1 MRMSKFT
8 CNHSHLFD
16 CVTEMSTKCR
26 KARVRISVGLRE
38 YEVRSNPYY
47 ALHQKKLQLSG
58 NEHKVPKGT
67 GANFRRIARVRSTEQ
82 SVLCAPSKKAAVE
95 RK

>member
-1 MRMSKFT
+1 
-8 CNHSHLFD
+8 
-16 CVTEMSTKCR
+16 MSTKCR

-67 GANFRRIARVRSTEQ
+67 GAGLRYTPQGYIMLNMEDTHEGYMVI
-82 SVLCAPSKKAAVE
+82 
-95 RK
+95 

>member
-67 GANFRRIARVRSTEQ
+67 GAGLQYTPQGYIMLNMEDTHEGYMVI
-82 SVLCAPSKKAAVE
+82 
-95 RK
+95 

>member
-8 CNHSHLFD
+8 CNHPHVFD

-47 ALHQKKLQLSG
+47 ARPPKARLSG

-67 GANFRRIARVRSTEQ
+67 GANFRRIARVRSTKQ

>member
-1 MRMSKFT
+1 MGTYQSLLV
-8 CNHSHLFD
+8 HPHLFD

-26 KARVRISVGLRE
+26 KARVRIFVGLRE

-47 ALHQKKLQLSG
+47 ALNKKKPQLSG

-67 GANFRRIARVRSTEQ
+67 GANGYIDNAGLQVS
-82 SVLCAPSKKAAVE
+82 
-95 RK
+95 

>member
-8 CNHSHLFD
+8 CNHPHVFD

-47 ALHQKKLQLSG
+47 ARPPKARLSG

-67 GANFRRIARVRSTEQ
+67 GAGLQYTPQGYIMLNMEDTHEGYMII
-82 SVLCAPSKKAAVE
+82 
-95 RK
+95 

>member
-8 CNHSHLFD
+8 CNHPHVFD

-26 KARVRISVGLRE
+26 KARVRIFVGLRE

-47 ALHQKKLQLSG
+47 ARPPKMQLSG

-67 GANFRRIARVRSTEQ
+67 GEDLQYTPQGYIIQNMKDTQEGYIMI
-82 SVLCAPSKKAAVE
+82 
-95 RK
+95 

>member
-8 CNHSHLFD
+8 CNHPHVFD

-47 ALHQKKLQLSG
+47 ALKLSGRNG
-58 NEHKVPKGT
+58 NEHKVPIGT
-67 GANFRRIARVRSTEQ
+67 GANSRRIARVQSTKQ
-82 SVLCAPSKKAAVE
+82 SVLCAKTKCSAYFGVQF
-95 RK
+95 

>member
-8 CNHSHLFD
+8 CNHPHVFD

-47 ALHQKKLQLSG
+47 ALNQKKLQLSG

-67 GANFRRIARVRSTEQ
+67 GAGLQYTTQGYIILNMEDTHEGYMII
-82 SVLCAPSKKAAVE
+82 
-95 RK
+95 